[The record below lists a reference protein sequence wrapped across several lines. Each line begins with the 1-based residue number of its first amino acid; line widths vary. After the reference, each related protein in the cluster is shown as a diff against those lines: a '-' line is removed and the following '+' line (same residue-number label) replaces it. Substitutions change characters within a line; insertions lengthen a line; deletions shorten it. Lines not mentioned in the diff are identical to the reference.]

1 MKEVGFKNIMVNIN
15 SIGDKECRPAYKKE
29 LVNYYRKKFNYL
41 CKDCKRKLK
50 DNPLRLLDCKEPGCV
65 ELKAQAPQMIEHL
78 CDACKTHFKSVLE
91 FLDEGQIPYLLDNYL
106 VRGFD
111 YYGRTVF
118 EIFLEE
124 ENKKKDIIR
133 QNILEKLGFK
143 IIRYKNEQ
151 IKYELKNVL
160 QDIYNQIHK
169 N

>member
-1 MKEVGFKNIMVNIN
+1 MYGNKSSLKLRRKILRQDQTKAE
-15 SIGDKECRPAYKKE
+15 SILWSHLRS
-29 LVNYYRKKFNYL
+29 RKMGVRFRRQYSIESFIVDFY
-41 CKDCKRKLK
+41 CH
-50 DNPLRLLDCKEPGCV
+50 
-65 ELKAQAPQMIEHL
+65 ELKLIIE
-78 CDACKTHFKSVLE
+78 
-91 FLDEGQIPYLLDNYL
+91 LDGWIH
-106 VRGFD
+106 G
-111 YYGRTVF
+111 
-118 EIFLEE
+118 EE